1 MNNILVTGAN
11 GQLGK
16 TFQALAKDFTNYH
29 FHFCGSDTLD
39 ITNTSALN
47 NFIDENNI
55 DILINCAAYT
65 AVDNAEDN
73 SEKANIIN
81 HIAVAKMAEIAK
93 DRELKFIH
101 FSTDYVFNGKGH
113 QPYDENEKTDPIGV
127 YGVTKDK
134 GEKSIL
140 QVNPNNC
147 LIIRT
152 AWVYSEFG
160 NNFVKTML
168 KLGSEREKLSIVC
181 DQIGSPTYTK
191 DLAKAVF
198 DLLPKLNHSGTK
210 ILHYTNEGVC
220 SWYDFT
226 KAIFGIKQI
235 NCEVNAIPSSAYPT
249 KAKRPYF
256 SVLSKEKIKST
267 YGIKIPYWK
276 NALAECLEKL

>member
-81 HIAVAKMAEIAK
+81 HLAVAKMAEIAK